1 MFLVLKEVL
10 FGAGGVTLVSFGVLA
25 VHWNIREVVA
35 YKTGIGKKV
44 RVVKGVAGNENRE
57 IRQTNKLEPVGK
69 VQFSVAGVESA
80 EQGGTKLEVAQEESY
95 IYTQAVVG
103 GLDEAIQGMLDKQ
116 DTDSSK
122 EAVVVDVAT
131 GLLEDIDVDVYE
143 GTNVLVDETELN
155 LDDSTQVLVDNEQ
168 DVVEE
173 DVVEEDVV
181 EEDVVEEVEI
191 DDISES
197 TDVLA
202 DLDDSTQVLDNDT
215 TDDSEDYFTEVLDA
229 EPQVEDVEITQ
240 ALNDNGL
247 GSEYLTQVLVDD
259 SDVVGI
265 EDDFDDTLE
274 DVELEYVTQVL
285 NEVDNSSDDV
295 VEVLEDDA
303 YVTQVLVDD
312 NDEVDYNTQV
322 LVDEEDYNT
331 QVLVDNDDYDTQVL
345 VEDLEGHTQVLDN
358 EGITGDIVGAKV
370 ETMDLVKVENMKVIY
385 TNYEMED
392 K

>member
-1 MFLVLKEVL
+1 MFLLLKEVL

-103 GLDEAIQGMLDKQ
+103 GIDEAIQGMLDKQ
-116 DTDSSK
+116 DLESSSSK
-122 EAVVVDVAT
+122 EALVVDVDT
-131 GLLEDIDVDVYE
+131 GLLEDVDVDVYE
-143 GTNVLVDETELN
+143 GTNILVDGTELN
-155 LDDSTQVLVDNEQ
+155 LDDSTQVLVANEQ
-168 DVVEE
+168 EVLEDEVTEDNVEMVSE
-173 DVVEEDVV
+173 FT
-181 EEDVVEEVEI
+181 EVL
-191 DDISES
+191 
-197 TDVLA
+197 V

-259 SDVVGI
+259 SDVVSI

-303 YVTQVLVDD
+303 YITQVLVDD
-312 NDEVDYNTQV
+312 NDEVEYGTQVLGDEVDYNTQV
-322 LVDEEDYNT
+322 LVDN
-331 QVLVDNDDYDTQVL
+331 DNYDTQVL

-370 ETMDLVKVENMKVIY
+370 ETIDLVKVENMKVIY

>member
-1 MFLVLKEVL
+1 MFLLLKEVL

-44 RVVKGVAGNENRE
+44 RVVKGVVGNENRE

-116 DTDSSK
+116 DLESSSSK
-122 EAVVVDVAT
+122 EALVVDVDT
-131 GLLEDIDVDVYE
+131 GLLEDVDVDVYE

-155 LDDSTQVLVDNEQ
+155 LDDSTQVLVANEQ
-168 DVVEE
+168 EVLE
-173 DVVEEDVV
+173 DEVTED
-181 EEDVVEEVEI
+181 EVETV
-191 DDISES
+191 SEF
-197 TDVLA
+197 TEVLV

-215 TDDSEDYFTEVLDA
+215 ADDSEDYFTEVLDA

-247 GSEYLTQVLVDD
+247 GNEYLTQVLVDD

-265 EDDFDDTLE
+265 EDDFEDTLE

-285 NEVDNSSDDV
+285 NEVDNSSNDA

-312 NDEVDYNTQV
+312 NDEVDYGTQV
-322 LVDEEDYNT
+322 LGDEVDYNT

-370 ETMDLVKVENMKVIY
+370 ETVDLVKVENMKVIY
-385 TNYEMED
+385 TNYEMEG
-392 K
+392 

>member
-1 MFLVLKEVL
+1 MFCLLKEVL
-10 FGAGGVTLVSFGVLA
+10 FGAGGVSLISFGVLS

-44 RVVKGVAGNENRE
+44 RVVKGATGNENKD
-57 IRQTNKLEPVGK
+57 IPTVSKLEPTGK
-69 VQFSVAGVESA
+69 VQFSVAGIESA
-80 EQGGTKLEVAQEESY
+80 GQDGKKLEVAQEESY

-103 GLDEAIQGMLDKQ
+103 GIDEAIQGMLDKQ
-116 DTDSSK
+116 DTGDSK

-143 GTNVLVDETELN
+143 GTNVLVAETELN

-173 DVVEEDVV
+173 L
-181 EEDVVEEVEI
+181 EI
-191 DDISES
+191 EDISES
-197 TDVLA
+197 TDVLV

-215 TDDSEDYFTEVLDA
+215 TDGSEDYFTEVLDA
-229 EPQVEDVEITQ
+229 EPQVDEVEVTQ
-240 ALNDNGL
+240 ALGTDDDID
-247 GSEYLTQVLVDD
+247 SEYLTQVLVDGVD
-259 SDVVGI
+259 TLGI

-285 NEVDNSSDDV
+285 NEVESSSDDV
-295 VEVLEDDA
+295 TEVLEDDA
-303 YVTQVLVDD
+303 YVTQVLVGD
-312 NDEVDYNTQV
+312 NDEVDYNTQA
-322 LVDEEDYNT
+322 LGDEEDYNT

-345 VEDLEGHTQVLDN
+345 VEDEDIEGHTQVLDN

-370 ETMDLVKVENMKVIY
+370 ETKDLVKIENMKVIY

>member
-1 MFLVLKEVL
+1 MFCLLKEVL
-10 FGAGGVTLVSFGVLA
+10 FGAGGVSLISFGVLS

-44 RVVKGVAGNENRE
+44 RVVKGATGNENKD
-57 IRQTNKLEPVGK
+57 IPTVSKLEPTGK
-69 VQFSVAGVESA
+69 VQFSVAGIESA
-80 EQGGTKLEVAQEESY
+80 GQDGKKLEVAQEESY

-103 GLDEAIQGMLDKQ
+103 GIDEAIQGMLDKQ
-116 DTDSSK
+116 DTGDSK

-173 DVVEEDVV
+173 
-181 EEDVVEEVEI
+181 VEI
-191 DDISES
+191 EDISES
-197 TDVLA
+197 TDVLV

-215 TDDSEDYFTEVLDA
+215 TDGSEDYFTEVLDA
-229 EPQVEDVEITQ
+229 EPQVDEVEVTQ
-240 ALNDNGL
+240 ALGTDDDID
-247 GSEYLTQVLVDD
+247 SEYLTQVLVDGVD
-259 SDVVGI
+259 TLGI

-285 NEVDNSSDDV
+285 NEVESSSDDV
-295 VEVLEDDA
+295 TEVLEDDA
-303 YVTQVLVDD
+303 YVTQVLVGD
-312 NDEVDYNTQV
+312 NDEVDYNTQA
-322 LVDEEDYNT
+322 LGDEEDYNT
-331 QVLVDNDDYDTQVL
+331 QVLVENDDYDTQVL
-345 VEDLEGHTQVLDN
+345 VEDFEGHTQVLDN

-370 ETMDLVKVENMKVIY
+370 ETQDLVKVENMKVIY
-385 TNYEMED
+385 TNYEMEE
-392 K
+392 

>member
-1 MFLVLKEVL
+1 MLKEVL
-10 FGAGGVTLVSFGVLA
+10 FGAGGVSLISFGVLS

-44 RVVKGVAGNENRE
+44 RVVKGATGNENKD
-57 IRQTNKLEPVGK
+57 IPTVSKLEPTGK
-69 VQFSVAGVESA
+69 VQFSVAGIESA
-80 EQGGTKLEVAQEESY
+80 GQDGKKLEVAQEESY

-103 GLDEAIQGMLDKQ
+103 GIDEAIQGMLDKQ
-116 DTDSSK
+116 DTGDSK

-173 DVVEEDVV
+173 
-181 EEDVVEEVEI
+181 VEI
-191 DDISES
+191 EDISES
-197 TDVLA
+197 TDVLV
-202 DLDDSTQVLDNDT
+202 DLDDSTQVLDNGT
-215 TDDSEDYFTEVLDA
+215 TDGSEDYFTEVLDA
-229 EPQVEDVEITQ
+229 EPQVDEVEVTQ
-240 ALNDNGL
+240 ALGTDDDVD
-247 GSEYLTQVLVDD
+247 SEYLTQVLVDGVD
-259 SDVVGI
+259 TLGI

-285 NEVDNSSDDV
+285 NEVESSSDDV
-295 VEVLEDDA
+295 TEVLEDDA
-303 YVTQVLVDD
+303 YVTQVLVGD
-312 NDEVDYNTQV
+312 NDEVDYNTQA
-322 LVDEEDYNT
+322 LGDEEDYNT

-345 VEDLEGHTQVLDN
+345 VEDEDIEGHTQVLDN

-370 ETMDLVKVENMKVIY
+370 ETKDLVKIENMKVIY

>member
-1 MFLVLKEVL
+1 MLKEVL

-69 VQFSVAGVESA
+69 VQFSVAGIESA
-80 EQGGTKLEVAQEESY
+80 EQGGKKLEVAQEESY

-103 GLDEAIQGMLDKQ
+103 GIDEAIQGMLDKQ
-116 DTDSSK
+116 ESEDNK
-122 EAVVVDVAT
+122 ESVVVDVAT
-131 GLLEDIDVDVYE
+131 GLLDNVDVDVYE
-143 GTNVLVDETELN
+143 GTSVLVDEDELN
-155 LDDSTQVLVDNEQ
+155 LDDSTQVLVDSEPELI
-168 DVVEE
+168 EE
-173 DVVEEDVV
+173 D
-181 EEDVVEEVEI
+181 EVESV
-191 DDISES
+191 SEA
-197 TDVLA
+197 TDVLV
-202 DLDDSTQVLDNDT
+202 DLDDNTQVLDNDT
-215 TDDSEDYFTEVLDA
+215 TDDSEDYFTEVLDN
-229 EPQVEDVEITQ
+229 EPQVEDVEVTQ
-240 ALNDNGL
+240 ALVDNEVD
-247 GSEYLTQVLVDD
+247 SEYLTQVLVDGID
-259 SDVVGI
+259 AEGI

-285 NEVDNSSDDV
+285 NEVDNSSDA

-312 NDEVDYNTQV
+312 TDEVDYVTQV
-322 LVDEEDYNT
+322 LVDDEDEYNT
-331 QVLVDNDDYDTQVL
+331 QALVENDDYDTQVL

-385 TNYEMED
+385 TNYEMEE
-392 K
+392 

>member
-1 MFLVLKEVL
+1 MFCLLKEVL
-10 FGAGGVTLVSFGVLA
+10 FGAGGVSLISFGVLS

-44 RVVKGVAGNENRE
+44 RVVKGATGNENKD
-57 IRQTNKLEPVGK
+57 IPTVSKLEPTGK
-69 VQFSVAGVESA
+69 VQFSVAGIESA
-80 EQGGTKLEVAQEESY
+80 GQDGKKLEVAQEESY

-103 GLDEAIQGMLDKQ
+103 GIDEAIQGMLDKQ
-116 DTDSSK
+116 DTGDSK

-155 LDDSTQVLVDNEQ
+155 LDDSTQVLDNG
-168 DVVEE
+168 
-173 DVVEEDVV
+173 
-181 EEDVVEEVEI
+181 
-191 DDISES
+191 
-197 TDVLA
+197 
-202 DLDDSTQVLDNDT
+202 T
-215 TDDSEDYFTEVLDA
+215 TDGSEDYFTEVLDA
-229 EPQVEDVEITQ
+229 EPQVDEVEVTQ
-240 ALNDNGL
+240 ALGTDDDID
-247 GSEYLTQVLVDD
+247 SEYLTQVLVDGVD
-259 SDVVGI
+259 TLVI

-285 NEVDNSSDDV
+285 NEVESSSDV
-295 VEVLEDDA
+295 TEVLEDDA
-303 YVTQVLVDD
+303 YVTQVLVGD
-312 NDEVDYNTQV
+312 NDEVDYNTQA
-322 LVDEEDYNT
+322 LGDEEDYNT

-345 VEDLEGHTQVLDN
+345 VEDEDIEGHTQVLDN

-370 ETMDLVKVENMKVIY
+370 ETKDLVKIENMKVIY

>member
-1 MFLVLKEVL
+1 MLKEVL
-10 FGAGGVTLVSFGVLA
+10 FGAGGVSLISFGVLS

-44 RVVKGVAGNENRE
+44 RVVKGATGNENKD
-57 IRQTNKLEPVGK
+57 IPTVSKLEPTGK
-69 VQFSVAGVESA
+69 VQFSVAGIESA
-80 EQGGTKLEVAQEESY
+80 GQDGKKLEVAQEESY

-103 GLDEAIQGMLDKQ
+103 GIDEAIQGMLDKQ
-116 DTDSSK
+116 DTDDSK

-143 GTNVLVDETELN
+143 GTNVLVAETELN

-173 DVVEEDVV
+173 
-181 EEDVVEEVEI
+181 VEI

-197 TDVLA
+197 TDVLF

-229 EPQVEDVEITQ
+229 EPPVTEVEVTQ
-240 ALNDNGL
+240 ALGSDDDID
-247 GSEYLTQVLVDD
+247 SEYLTQVLVDGVD
-259 SDVVGI
+259 TMGI

-285 NEVDNSSDDV
+285 NEVDSSKDEV
-295 VEVLEDDA
+295 TEVLEDDA
-303 YVTQVLVDD
+303 YVTQVLVGD

-322 LVDEEDYNT
+322 LGDEEDYNT
-331 QVLVDNDDYDTQVL
+331 QVLVENDDYDTQVL
-345 VEDLEGHTQVLDN
+345 VEDEDIEGHTQVLDN
-358 EGITGDIVGAKV
+358 EGITGDIIGAKV
-370 ETMDLVKVENMKVIY
+370 ETTDLVKVENMKVIY

>member
-1 MFLVLKEVL
+1 MLKEVL
-10 FGAGGVTLVSFGVLA
+10 FGAGGVSLISFGVLS

-44 RVVKGVAGNENRE
+44 RVVKGATGNENKD
-57 IRQTNKLEPVGK
+57 IPTVSKLEPTGK
-69 VQFSVAGVESA
+69 VQFSVAGIESA
-80 EQGGTKLEVAQEESY
+80 GQDGKKLEVAQEESY

-103 GLDEAIQGMLDKQ
+103 GIDEAIQGMLDKQ
-116 DTDSSK
+116 DTGDSK

-143 GTNVLVDETELN
+143 GTNVLVAETELN

-173 DVVEEDVV
+173 
-181 EEDVVEEVEI
+181 VEI
-191 DDISES
+191 EDISES
-197 TDVLA
+197 TDVLV

-229 EPQVEDVEITQ
+229 EPQVTEVEVTQ
-240 ALNDNGL
+240 ALGSDDDID
-247 GSEYLTQVLVDD
+247 SEYLTQVLVDGVD
-259 SDVVGI
+259 TLGI
-265 EDDFDDTLE
+265 EDDVDDTLE

-285 NEVDNSSDDV
+285 NEVESSSDDV
-295 VEVLEDDA
+295 TEVLEDDA
-303 YVTQVLVDD
+303 YVTQVLVGN
-312 NDEVDYNTQV
+312 NDEVDYNTQA
-322 LVDEEDYNT
+322 LGDEEDYNT

-345 VEDLEGHTQVLDN
+345 VEDEDIEGHTQVLDN

-370 ETMDLVKVENMKVIY
+370 ETKDLVKIENMKVIY

>member
-1 MFLVLKEVL
+1 MFLLLKEVL

-44 RVVKGVAGNENRE
+44 RVVKGVVGNENRE

-103 GLDEAIQGMLDKQ
+103 GIDEAIQGMLDKQ

-173 DVVEEDVV
+173 DVVEE
-181 EEDVVEEVEI
+181 VEI

-240 ALNDNGL
+240 VLNDNGL
-247 GSEYLTQVLVDD
+247 GNEYLTQVLVDD

-285 NEVDNSSDDV
+285 NEVDNSSDV

>member
-1 MFLVLKEVL
+1 MFLLLKEVL

-44 RVVKGVAGNENRE
+44 RVVKGATGGESKDIPTVSR
-57 IRQTNKLEPVGK
+57 LEPTGK
-69 VQFSVAGVESA
+69 VQFSVAGIESA
-80 EQGGTKLEVAQEESY
+80 GQDGKKLEVAQEESY

-103 GLDEAIQGMLDKQ
+103 GIDEAIQGMLDKQ
-116 DTDSSK
+116 DLESSSSK
-122 EAVVVDVAT
+122 EALVVAVDT
-131 GLLEDIDVDVYE
+131 GLLEDVDVDVYE

-155 LDDSTQVLVDNEQ
+155 LDDGTQVLVANEQ
-168 DVVEE
+168 EVLE
-173 DVVEEDVV
+173 D
-181 EEDVVEEVEI
+181 EVTE
-191 DDISES
+191 DDIEMVSEF
-197 TDVLA
+197 TEVLV

-215 TDDSEDYFTEVLDA
+215 TDDSKDYFTEVLDA
-229 EPQVEDVEITQ
+229 EPQVEDVEITK

-247 GSEYLTQVLVDD
+247 GSDYLTQGLVDD

-265 EDDFDDTLE
+265 EDDFEDTLE
-274 DVELEYVTQVL
+274 DIELEYVTQVL
-285 NEVDNSSDDV
+285 NEVDNSSDV

-303 YVTQVLVDD
+303 YITQVLVDD

-322 LVDEEDYNT
+322 LVDEEDYNM

-345 VEDLEGHTQVLDN
+345 VEDLEDHTQVLDN
-358 EGITGDIVGAKV
+358 EGITGDIIGAKV

-385 TNYEMED
+385 TNYEMEE
-392 K
+392 

>member
-1 MFLVLKEVL
+1 MIKEVL
-10 FGAGGVTLVSFGVLA
+10 FGAGGVSLISFGVLS

-44 RVVKGVAGNENRE
+44 RVVKGATGSENKDIPTV
-57 IRQTNKLEPVGK
+57 IRLEPTGK

-80 EQGGTKLEVAQEESY
+80 GQDGKKLEVAQEESY

-103 GLDEAIQGMLDKQ
+103 GIDEAIQGMLDKQ

-155 LDDSTQVLVDNEQ
+155 LDDSTQVLVESEQ
-168 DVVEE
+168 
-173 DVVEEDVV
+173 
-181 EEDVVEEVEI
+181 DVVEEVEI

-197 TDVLA
+197 TDVLI
-202 DLDDSTQVLDNDT
+202 DVDDSTQVLDNDT

-229 EPQVEDVEITQ
+229 EPQVTEVEVTQ
-240 ALNDNGL
+240 ALGSDDDID
-247 GSEYLTQVLVDD
+247 SEYLTQVLVDGVD
-259 SDVVGI
+259 TLGI
-265 EDDFDDTLE
+265 EDDFDDILE

-285 NEVDNSSDDV
+285 NEVDSSSDV
-295 VEVLEDDA
+295 AVEVLEDDA
-303 YVTQVLVDD
+303 YVTQVLVGD

-322 LVDEEDYNT
+322 LGDEEDYNT
-331 QVLVDNDDYDTQVL
+331 QVLVENDDYDTQVL
-345 VEDLEGHTQVLDN
+345 VEDEDIEGHTQVLDN
-358 EGITGDIVGAKV
+358 EGITGDIIGAKV
-370 ETMDLVKVENMKVIY
+370 ETTDLVKVENMKVIY

>member
-1 MFLVLKEVL
+1 MFCLLKEVL
-10 FGAGGVTLVSFGVLA
+10 FGAGGVSLISFGVLS

-44 RVVKGVAGNENRE
+44 RVVKGATGNENKD
-57 IRQTNKLEPVGK
+57 IPTVSKLEPTGK
-69 VQFSVAGVESA
+69 VQFSVAGIESA
-80 EQGGTKLEVAQEESY
+80 GQDGKKLEVAQEESY

-103 GLDEAIQGMLDKQ
+103 GIDEAIQGMLDKQ
-116 DTDSSK
+116 DTGDSK

-143 GTNVLVDETELN
+143 GTNVLVAETELN

-173 DVVEEDVV
+173 
-181 EEDVVEEVEI
+181 VEI
-191 DDISES
+191 EDISES
-197 TDVLA
+197 TDVLV

-229 EPQVEDVEITQ
+229 EPQVTEVEVTQ
-240 ALNDNGL
+240 ALGSDDDID
-247 GSEYLTQVLVDD
+247 SEYLTQVLVDGVD
-259 SDVVGI
+259 TLGI
-265 EDDFDDTLE
+265 EDDVDDTLE

-285 NEVDNSSDDV
+285 NEVESSSDDV
-295 VEVLEDDA
+295 TEVLEDDA
-303 YVTQVLVDD
+303 YVTQVLVGN
-312 NDEVDYNTQV
+312 NDEVDYNTQA
-322 LVDEEDYNT
+322 LGDKEDYNT

-345 VEDLEGHTQVLDN
+345 VEDEDIEGHTQVLDN

-370 ETMDLVKVENMKVIY
+370 ETKDLVKIENMKVIY

>member
-1 MFLVLKEVL
+1 MFLLLKEVL
-10 FGAGGVTLVSFGVLA
+10 FGAGGVSLISFGVLS

-44 RVVKGVAGNENRE
+44 RVVKGATGNENKDIPTVSR
-57 IRQTNKLEPVGK
+57 LEPTGK
-69 VQFSVAGVESA
+69 VQFSVAGIESA
-80 EQGGTKLEVAQEESY
+80 GQNGKKLEVAQEESY

-103 GLDEAIQGMLDKQ
+103 GIDEAIQGMLDKQ
-116 DTDSSK
+116 DTDDSK

-173 DVVEEDVV
+173 DVVEE
-181 EEDVVEEVEI
+181 VEI
-191 DDISES
+191 DDISEP
-197 TDVLA
+197 TDVLV

-229 EPQVEDVEITQ
+229 EPQVTEVEVTQ
-240 ALNDNGL
+240 ALGTDDDID
-247 GSEYLTQVLVDD
+247 SEYLTQVLVDGVD
-259 SDVVGI
+259 TLGI

-285 NEVDNSSDDV
+285 NEVESSSDNV
-295 VEVLEDDA
+295 TEVLEDDA
-303 YVTQVLVDD
+303 YVTQVLVGD

-322 LVDEEDYNT
+322 LGDEEDYNT
-331 QVLVDNDDYDTQVL
+331 QVLVENDDYDTQVL
-345 VEDLEGHTQVLDN
+345 VEDEDIEGHTQVLDN

-370 ETMDLVKVENMKVIY
+370 ETTDLVKVENMKVIY

>member
-1 MFLVLKEVL
+1 MFLLLKEVL

-116 DTDSSK
+116 DLESSSSK
-122 EAVVVDVAT
+122 EALVVDVAT

-143 GTNVLVDETELN
+143 GTNVLVDETEFN
-155 LDDSTQVLVDNEQ
+155 LDDSTHVLVNKEQQEVLEDKVTEDN
-168 DVVEE
+168 VEMVSE
-173 DVVEEDVV
+173 FT
-181 EEDVVEEVEI
+181 EVL
-191 DDISES
+191 
-197 TDVLA
+197 V

-247 GSEYLTQVLVDD
+247 DSEYLTQVLVDD

-265 EDDFDDTLE
+265 EDDFEDTLE

-285 NEVDNSSDDV
+285 NEVDSSSDDV

-303 YVTQVLVDD
+303 YITQVLVDG

-331 QVLVDNDDYDTQVL
+331 QVLVDSGDYDTQVL
-345 VEDLEGHTQVLDN
+345 LEDLEGHTQVLDN

-385 TNYEMED
+385 TNYEMEE
-392 K
+392 

>member
-1 MFLVLKEVL
+1 MLKEVL

-35 YKTGIGKKV
+35 YKTGIGKRV

-57 IRQTNKLEPVGK
+57 IRQTNRLEPVGK
-69 VQFSVAGVESA
+69 VQFSVAGIESA

-116 DTDSSK
+116 DLESSSSK
-122 EAVVVDVAT
+122 EALVVDVDT
-131 GLLEDIDVDVYE
+131 GLLEDIDVDIYE
-143 GTNVLVDETELN
+143 GTNVLVDETKLN
-155 LDDSTQVLVDNEQ
+155 LDDSTQVLVANEQ
-168 DVVEE
+168 EVIE
-173 DVVEEDVV
+173 DEVTED
-181 EEDVVEEVEI
+181 EVEVV
-191 DDISES
+191 SEF
-197 TDVLA
+197 TEVLV

-215 TDDSEDYFTEVLDA
+215 ADDSEDYFTEVLDA

-240 ALNDNGL
+240 ALSDNEL
-247 GSEYLTQVLVDD
+247 DSEYLTQVLVDD
-259 SDVVGI
+259 IDAEGI

-285 NEVDNSSDDV
+285 NEVDSSSDTA

-303 YVTQVLVDD
+303 YVTQVMVDD
-312 NDEVDYNTQV
+312 NDEVDYVTQV
-322 LVDEEDYNT
+322 LGDEVDYNT

-345 VEDLEGHTQVLDN
+345 VEDFEGHTQVLDN

>member
-1 MFLVLKEVL
+1 MFCLLKEVL
-10 FGAGGVTLVSFGVLA
+10 FGAGGVSLISFGVLS

-44 RVVKGVAGNENRE
+44 RVVKGATGNENKD
-57 IRQTNKLEPVGK
+57 IPTVSKLEPTGK
-69 VQFSVAGVESA
+69 VQFSVAGIESA
-80 EQGGTKLEVAQEESY
+80 GQDGKKLEVAQEESY

-116 DTDSSK
+116 DTGDSK

-143 GTNVLVDETELN
+143 GTNILVDETELN

-173 DVVEEDVV
+173 
-181 EEDVVEEVEI
+181 VEI
-191 DDISES
+191 EDISES
-197 TDVLA
+197 TDVLV
-202 DLDDSTQVLDNDT
+202 DLDDSTQVLDNGT
-215 TDDSEDYFTEVLDA
+215 TDGSEDYFTEVLDA
-229 EPQVEDVEITQ
+229 EPQVDEVEVTQ
-240 ALNDNGL
+240 ALGTDDDVD
-247 GSEYLTQVLVDD
+247 SEYLTQVLVDGVD
-259 SDVVGI
+259 TLGI

-285 NEVDNSSDDV
+285 NEVESSSDDV
-295 VEVLEDDA
+295 TEVLEDDA
-303 YVTQVLVDD
+303 YVTQVLVGD
-312 NDEVDYNTQV
+312 NDEVDYNIQA
-322 LVDEEDYNT
+322 LGDEEDYNT
-331 QVLVDNDDYDTQVL
+331 QVLVDNDDYGTQVL
-345 VEDLEGHTQVLDN
+345 VEDEDIEGHTQVLDN

-370 ETMDLVKVENMKVIY
+370 ETKDLVKIENMKVIY

>member
-1 MFLVLKEVL
+1 MIKEVL
-10 FGAGGVTLVSFGVLA
+10 FGAGGVSLISFGVLS

-44 RVVKGVAGNENRE
+44 RVVKGATGNENKDIPTVSR
-57 IRQTNKLEPVGK
+57 LEPTGK
-69 VQFSVAGVESA
+69 VQFSVAGIESA
-80 EQGGTKLEVAQEESY
+80 GQDGKKLEVAQEESY

-103 GLDEAIQGMLDKQ
+103 GIDEAIQGMLDKQ
-116 DTDSSK
+116 DTDDSK

-181 EEDVVEEVEI
+181 EEVEI

-197 TDVLA
+197 TDVLV

-229 EPQVEDVEITQ
+229 EPQVTEVEVTQ
-240 ALNDNGL
+240 ALGTDDDID
-247 GSEYLTQVLVDD
+247 SEYLTQVLVDGVD
-259 SDVVGI
+259 TLGI

-285 NEVDNSSDDV
+285 NEVESSSDNV
-295 VEVLEDDA
+295 TEVLEDDA
-303 YVTQVLVDD
+303 YVTQVLG
-312 NDEVDYNTQV
+312 
-322 LVDEEDYNT
+322 DEEDYNT
-331 QVLVDNDDYDTQVL
+331 QVLVENDDYDTQVL
-345 VEDLEGHTQVLDN
+345 VEDEDIEGHTQVLDN
-358 EGITGDIVGAKV
+358 EGITGDIIGAKV
-370 ETMDLVKVENMKVIY
+370 ETTDLVKVENMKVIY

>member
-1 MFLVLKEVL
+1 MIKEVL
-10 FGAGGVTLVSFGVLA
+10 FGAGGVSLISFGVLS

-44 RVVKGVAGNENRE
+44 RVVKGATGSENKDIPTVSR
-57 IRQTNKLEPVGK
+57 LEPTGK
-69 VQFSVAGVESA
+69 VQFSVAGIESA
-80 EQGGTKLEVAQEESY
+80 GQDGKKLEVAQEESY

-116 DTDSSK
+116 DTGDSK

-143 GTNVLVDETELN
+143 GTNILVDETELN

-173 DVVEEDVV
+173 
-181 EEDVVEEVEI
+181 VEI
-191 DDISES
+191 EDISES
-197 TDVLA
+197 TDVLV
-202 DLDDSTQVLDNDT
+202 DLDDSTQVLDNGT
-215 TDDSEDYFTEVLDA
+215 TDGSEDYFTEVLDA
-229 EPQVEDVEITQ
+229 EPQVDEVEVTQ
-240 ALNDNGL
+240 ALGTDDDVD
-247 GSEYLTQVLVDD
+247 SEYLTQVLVDGVD
-259 SDVVGI
+259 TLGI

-285 NEVDNSSDDV
+285 NEVESSSDDV
-295 VEVLEDDA
+295 TEVLEDDA
-303 YVTQVLVDD
+303 YVTQVLVGD
-312 NDEVDYNTQV
+312 NDEVDYNTQA
-322 LVDEEDYNT
+322 LGDEEDYNT
-331 QVLVDNDDYDTQVL
+331 QVLVDNDDYGTQVL
-345 VEDLEGHTQVLDN
+345 VEDEDIEGHTQVLDN

-370 ETMDLVKVENMKVIY
+370 ETKDLVKIENMKVIY

>member
-1 MFLVLKEVL
+1 MLKEIL

-116 DTDSSK
+116 DLESSSSK
-122 EAVVVDVAT
+122 EALVVDVDT

-143 GTNVLVDETELN
+143 GTNVLIDETERN
-155 LDDSTQVLVDNEQ
+155 LDDSTQVLVANEQ
-168 DVVEE
+168 EVIE
-173 DVVEEDVV
+173 DEVTED
-181 EEDVVEEVEI
+181 EVETV
-191 DDISES
+191 SEF
-197 TDVLA
+197 TEVLV

-259 SDVVGI
+259 SDVVSI

-285 NEVDNSSDDV
+285 NEVDNSSNDA

-312 NDEVDYNTQV
+312 NDEVDYGTQV
-322 LVDEEDYNT
+322 LGDEVDYNT

-385 TNYEMED
+385 TNYEMEG
-392 K
+392 

>member
-1 MFLVLKEVL
+1 MFLLLKEVL

-44 RVVKGVAGNENRE
+44 RVVKGVTGNENRE

-116 DTDSSK
+116 DLESSSSK
-122 EAVVVDVAT
+122 EALVVDVDT

-155 LDDSTQVLVDNEQ
+155 LDDSTQVLVANEQ
-168 DVVEE
+168 EVLE
-173 DVVEEDVV
+173 DEVTED
-181 EEDVVEEVEI
+181 EVETV
-191 DDISES
+191 SEF
-197 TDVLA
+197 TEVLV
-202 DLDDSTQVLDNDT
+202 DLDYSTQVLDNNT
-215 TDDSEDYFTEVLDA
+215 TDDSKDYFTEVLDA

-240 ALNDNGL
+240 ALSDNEL
-247 GSEYLTQVLVDD
+247 DSEYLTQVLVDD
-259 SDVVGI
+259 VDAGGI

-285 NEVDNSSDDV
+285 NEVDNSSDDI

-312 NDEVDYNTQV
+312 NEEVDYNTQV

-331 QVLVDNDDYDTQVL
+331 QVLVDNDDYGTQVL

-385 TNYEMED
+385 TNYEMEE
-392 K
+392 

>member
-1 MFLVLKEVL
+1 MFLLLKEVL

-44 RVVKGVAGNENRE
+44 RVVKGVAGTENRE

-116 DTDSSK
+116 DLESSSSK
-122 EAVVVDVAT
+122 EALVVDVDT
-131 GLLEDIDVDVYE
+131 GLLEDVDVDVYE

-155 LDDSTQVLVDNEQ
+155 LDDSTQVLVANEQ
-168 DVVEE
+168 EVIE
-173 DVVEEDVV
+173 DEVTED
-181 EEDVVEEVEI
+181 EVEMV
-191 DDISES
+191 SEF
-197 TDVLA
+197 TEVLV

-303 YVTQVLVDD
+303 YVTQVLVDG

-322 LVDEEDYNT
+322 LVDAEDYNT
-331 QVLVDNDDYDTQVL
+331 QVLVDSGDYDTQVL

-358 EGITGDIVGAKV
+358 EGITGDIVGVKV
-370 ETMDLVKVENMKVIY
+370 ETVDLVKVENMKVIY
-385 TNYEMED
+385 TNYEMEE
-392 K
+392 

>member
-1 MFLVLKEVL
+1 MLKEVL
-10 FGAGGVTLVSFGVLA
+10 FGAGGVSLISFGVLS

-44 RVVKGVAGNENRE
+44 RVVKGATGNENKD
-57 IRQTNKLEPVGK
+57 IPTVSKLEPTGK
-69 VQFSVAGVESA
+69 VQFSVAGIESA
-80 EQGGTKLEVAQEESY
+80 GQDGKKLEVAQEESY

-103 GLDEAIQGMLDKQ
+103 GIDEAIQGMLDKQ
-116 DTDSSK
+116 DTGDSK

-143 GTNVLVDETELN
+143 GTNVLVAETELN

-173 DVVEEDVV
+173 
-181 EEDVVEEVEI
+181 VEI
-191 DDISES
+191 EDISES
-197 TDVLA
+197 TDVLV

-229 EPQVEDVEITQ
+229 EPQVTEVEVTQ
-240 ALNDNGL
+240 ALGSDDDID
-247 GSEYLTQVLVDD
+247 SEYLTQVLVDGVD
-259 SDVVGI
+259 TLGI
-265 EDDFDDTLE
+265 EDDVDDTLE

-285 NEVDNSSDDV
+285 NEVESSSDDV
-295 VEVLEDDA
+295 TEVLEDDA
-303 YVTQVLVDD
+303 YVTQVLVGN
-312 NDEVDYNTQV
+312 NDEVDYNTQA
-322 LVDEEDYNT
+322 LGDKEDYNT

-345 VEDLEGHTQVLDN
+345 VEDEDIEGHTQVLDN

-370 ETMDLVKVENMKVIY
+370 ETKDLVKIENMKVIY

>member
-1 MFLVLKEVL
+1 MLLKEVL

-44 RVVKGVAGNENRE
+44 RVVKGVTGNENRE

-116 DTDSSK
+116 DLESSSSK
-122 EAVVVDVAT
+122 EALVVDVDT

-155 LDDSTQVLVDNEQ
+155 LDDSTQVLVANEQ
-168 DVVEE
+168 EVLE
-173 DVVEEDVV
+173 DEVTED
-181 EEDVVEEVEI
+181 EVETV
-191 DDISES
+191 SEF
-197 TDVLA
+197 TEVLV
-202 DLDDSTQVLDNDT
+202 DLDYSTQVLDNNT
-215 TDDSEDYFTEVLDA
+215 TDDSKDYFTEVLDA

-240 ALNDNGL
+240 ALSDNEL
-247 GSEYLTQVLVDD
+247 DSEYLTQVLVDD
-259 SDVVGI
+259 VDAGGI

-285 NEVDNSSDDV
+285 NEVDNSSDDI

-312 NDEVDYNTQV
+312 NEEVDYNTQV

-331 QVLVDNDDYDTQVL
+331 QVLVDNDDYGTQVL

-385 TNYEMED
+385 TNYEMEE
-392 K
+392 

>member
-1 MFLVLKEVL
+1 MFCLLKEVL
-10 FGAGGVTLVSFGVLA
+10 FGAGGVSLISFGVLS

-44 RVVKGVAGNENRE
+44 RVVKGATGSENKDIPTVSR
-57 IRQTNKLEPVGK
+57 LEPTGK
-69 VQFSVAGVESA
+69 VQFSVAGIESA
-80 EQGGTKLEVAQEESY
+80 GQDGKKLEVAQEESY

-103 GLDEAIQGMLDKQ
+103 GIDEAIQGMLDKQ
-116 DTDSSK
+116 DTGDSK

-173 DVVEEDVV
+173 
-181 EEDVVEEVEI
+181 VEI
-191 DDISES
+191 EDISES
-197 TDVLA
+197 TDVLV

-215 TDDSEDYFTEVLDA
+215 TDGSEDYFTEVLDA
-229 EPQVEDVEITQ
+229 EPQVDEVEVTQ
-240 ALNDNGL
+240 ALGTDDDID
-247 GSEYLTQVLVDD
+247 SEYLTQVLVDGVD
-259 SDVVGI
+259 TLGI

-285 NEVDNSSDDV
+285 NEVESSSDDV
-295 VEVLEDDA
+295 TEVLEDDA
-303 YVTQVLVDD
+303 YVTQVLVGD

-322 LVDEEDYNT
+322 LGDEADYNT
-331 QVLVDNDDYDTQVL
+331 QVLVENDDYDTQVL
-345 VEDLEGHTQVLDN
+345 VEDFEGHTQVLDN

-370 ETMDLVKVENMKVIY
+370 ETQDLVKVENMKVIY
-385 TNYEMED
+385 TNYEMEE
-392 K
+392 

>member
-1 MFLVLKEVL
+1 MFCLLREVL

-44 RVVKGVAGNENRE
+44 RVVKGATGGESKDIPTVSR
-57 IRQTNKLEPVGK
+57 LEPTGK
-69 VQFSVAGVESA
+69 VQFSVAGIESA
-80 EQGGTKLEVAQEESY
+80 GQDGKKLEVAQEESY

-103 GLDEAIQGMLDKQ
+103 GIDEAIQDMLDKQ

-173 DVVEEDVV
+173 DVVEE
-181 EEDVVEEVEI
+181 VEI

-197 TDVLA
+197 TDVLV

-285 NEVDNSSDDV
+285 NEVDNSSDDA

-331 QVLVDNDDYDTQVL
+331 QVLVDSGDYDTQVL

-385 TNYEMED
+385 TNYEMEE
-392 K
+392 

>member
-1 MFLVLKEVL
+1 MFLLLKEVL

-116 DTDSSK
+116 DLESSSSK
-122 EAVVVDVAT
+122 EALVVDVAT

-155 LDDSTQVLVDNEQ
+155 LDDSTQVLVANEQ
-168 DVVEE
+168 EVLEDEVTGDKVTEDNVEMVSE
-173 DVVEEDVV
+173 FT
-181 EEDVVEEVEI
+181 EVL
-191 DDISES
+191 
-197 TDVLA
+197 V
-202 DLDDSTQVLDNDT
+202 DLDDSTQVLDNVT

-247 GSEYLTQVLVDD
+247 DSEYLTQVLVDD

-265 EDDFDDTLE
+265 EDDFEDTLE

-285 NEVDNSSDDV
+285 NEVDSSSDDV

-303 YVTQVLVDD
+303 YITQVLVDD
-312 NDEVDYNTQV
+312 TNEVDYNTQV

-345 VEDLEGHTQVLDN
+345 VEDLEGQTQVLDN

-370 ETMDLVKVENMKVIY
+370 ETMNLVKVENMKVIY
-385 TNYEMED
+385 TNYEMEG
-392 K
+392 

>member
-1 MFLVLKEVL
+1 MLKEVL
-10 FGAGGVTLVSFGVLA
+10 FGAGGVSLISFGVLS

-44 RVVKGVAGNENRE
+44 RVVKGATGNENKD
-57 IRQTNKLEPVGK
+57 IPTVSKLEPTGK
-69 VQFSVAGVESA
+69 VQFSVAGIESA
-80 EQGGTKLEVAQEESY
+80 GQDGKKLEVAQEESY

-103 GLDEAIQGMLDKQ
+103 GIDEAIQGMLDKQ
-116 DTDSSK
+116 DTGDSK

-143 GTNVLVDETELN
+143 GTNVLVAETELN

-173 DVVEEDVV
+173 
-181 EEDVVEEVEI
+181 VEI
-191 DDISES
+191 EDISES
-197 TDVLA
+197 TDVLV

-229 EPQVEDVEITQ
+229 EPQVTEVEVTQ
-240 ALNDNGL
+240 ALGSDDDID
-247 GSEYLTQVLVDD
+247 SEYLTQVLVDGVD
-259 SDVVGI
+259 TLGI
-265 EDDFDDTLE
+265 EDDVDDTLE

-285 NEVDNSSDDV
+285 NEVESSSNDV
-295 VEVLEDDA
+295 TEVLEDDA
-303 YVTQVLVDD
+303 YVTQVLVGD
-312 NDEVDYNTQV
+312 NDEVDYNTQA
-322 LVDEEDYNT
+322 LGDEEDYNT

-345 VEDLEGHTQVLDN
+345 VEDEDIEGHTQVLDN

-370 ETMDLVKVENMKVIY
+370 ETKDLVKIENMKVIY

>member
-1 MFLVLKEVL
+1 MLKEVL
-10 FGAGGVTLVSFGVLA
+10 FGAGGVSLISFGVLS

-44 RVVKGVAGNENRE
+44 RVVKGATGGESKDIPAVSR
-57 IRQTNKLEPVGK
+57 LEPTGK
-69 VQFSVAGVESA
+69 VQFSVAGIESA
-80 EQGGTKLEVAQEESY
+80 GQDGKKLEVAQEESY

-103 GLDEAIQGMLDKQ
+103 GIDEAIQGMLDKQ
-116 DTDSSK
+116 DTDDSK

-143 GTNVLVDETELN
+143 GTNVLVGETELN

-173 DVVEEDVV
+173 
-181 EEDVVEEVEI
+181 VEI
-191 DDISES
+191 DDVSES
-197 TDVLA
+197 TDVLVE
-202 DLDDSTQVLDNDT
+202 LDDSTQVLDNVT
-215 TDDSEDYFTEVLDA
+215 TDGSEDYFTEVLDA
-229 EPQVEDVEITQ
+229 EPQITEVEVTQ
-240 ALNDNGL
+240 ALGSDDDID
-247 GSEYLTQVLVDD
+247 SEYLTQVLVDGVD
-259 SDVVGI
+259 TMGI

-285 NEVDNSSDDV
+285 NEVESSSDDV
-295 VEVLEDDA
+295 TEVLEDDA

-312 NDEVDYNTQV
+312 SDEVDYNTQA
-322 LVDEEDYNT
+322 LGDEEDYNT
-331 QVLVDNDDYDTQVL
+331 QVLVENDDYDTQVL
-345 VEDLEGHTQVLDN
+345 VEDEDIEGHTQVLDN
-358 EGITGDIVGAKV
+358 EGITGDIIGAKV
-370 ETMDLVKVENMKVIY
+370 ETTDLVKVENLKVIY

>member
-1 MFLVLKEVL
+1 MLKEVL

-57 IRQTNKLEPVGK
+57 IRQTNRLEPVGK
-69 VQFSVAGVESA
+69 VQFSVAGIESA

-116 DTDSSK
+116 DLESSSSK
-122 EAVVVDVAT
+122 EALVVDVDT
-131 GLLEDIDVDVYE
+131 GLLEDVDVDVYE

-155 LDDSTQVLVDNEQ
+155 LDDSTQVLVVNEQ
-168 DVVEE
+168 EVIE
-173 DVVEEDVV
+173 DEVKED
-181 EEDVVEEVEI
+181 EVEMV
-191 DDISES
+191 SEF
-197 TDVLA
+197 TEVLV

-215 TDDSEDYFTEVLDA
+215 TDGSEDYFTEVLDA
-229 EPQVEDVEITQ
+229 EPQVDEVEVTQ
-240 ALNDNGL
+240 ALGTDDDID
-247 GSEYLTQVLVDD
+247 SEYLTQVLVDGVD
-259 SDVVGI
+259 TLGI

-285 NEVDNSSDDV
+285 NEVESSSDDV
-295 VEVLEDDA
+295 TEVLEDDA
-303 YVTQVLVDD
+303 YVTQVLVGD
-312 NDEVDYNTQV
+312 NDEVDYNTQA
-322 LVDEEDYNT
+322 LGDEEDYNT

-345 VEDLEGHTQVLDN
+345 VEDEDIEGHTQVLDN

-385 TNYEMED
+385 TNYEMEE
-392 K
+392 

>member
-1 MFLVLKEVL
+1 MFLLLKEVL

-44 RVVKGVAGNENRE
+44 RVVKDVAGTENRE

-116 DTDSSK
+116 DLESSSSK
-122 EAVVVDVAT
+122 EALVVDVDT
-131 GLLEDIDVDVYE
+131 GLLEDVDVDVYE

-155 LDDSTQVLVDNEQ
+155 LDDSTQVLVNNEQ
-168 DVVEE
+168 QEVLEDKVTEDNVEMGSE
-173 DVVEEDVV
+173 FT
-181 EEDVVEEVEI
+181 EVL
-191 DDISES
+191 
-197 TDVLA
+197 V

-215 TDDSEDYFTEVLDA
+215 TDDSDDYFTEVLDA

-285 NEVDNSSDDV
+285 NEVDNSSDDA

-331 QVLVDNDDYDTQVL
+331 QVLVDNDDYVTQVL
-345 VEDLEGHTQVLDN
+345 VEDIEGHTQVLDN

-370 ETMDLVKVENMKVIY
+370 ETKDLVKVENMKVIY

>member
-1 MFLVLKEVL
+1 VFLLLKEVL
-10 FGAGGVTLVSFGVLA
+10 FGAGGVSLISFGVLS

-44 RVVKGVAGNENRE
+44 RVVKGATGNENKDIPTVSR
-57 IRQTNKLEPVGK
+57 LEPTGK
-69 VQFSVAGVESA
+69 VQFSVAGIESA
-80 EQGGTKLEVAQEESY
+80 GQNGKKLEVAQEESY

-103 GLDEAIQGMLDKQ
+103 GIDEAIQGMLDKQ
-116 DTDSSK
+116 DTDDSK

-173 DVVEEDVV
+173 
-181 EEDVVEEVEI
+181 VEI

-197 TDVLA
+197 TDVLV

-229 EPQVEDVEITQ
+229 EPQVTEVEVTQ
-240 ALNDNGL
+240 ALGTDDDID
-247 GSEYLTQVLVDD
+247 SEYLTQVLVDGVD
-259 SDVVGI
+259 TLGI
-265 EDDFDDTLE
+265 EDDFEDTLE

-285 NEVDNSSDDV
+285 NEVDSSSDDV
-295 VEVLEDDA
+295 TEVLEDDA
-303 YVTQVLVDD
+303 YVTQVLVGD

-322 LVDEEDYNT
+322 LGDEEDYNT
-331 QVLVDNDDYDTQVL
+331 QVLVENDDYDTQVL
-345 VEDLEGHTQVLDN
+345 VEDEAIEGHTQVLDN

-385 TNYEMED
+385 TNYEMEE
-392 K
+392 